1 MKTPHQIWHKS
12 VRPYQEQTP
21 SWEYPQGSEVKEVD
35 STGQVRLNNR
45 RYYISKALAG
55 RKVGLLEIEKRILVL
70 YRRTLV
76 CELDPLQSRSF
87 AGDRTWSCKTSSNK
101 V

>member
-1 MKTPHQIWHKS
+1 MKTPHQIWQKS

-21 SWEYPQGSEVKEVD
+21 SWKYPQGSEVKEVD
-35 STGQVRLNNR
+35 SRGQVRLNNR

-55 RKVGLLEIEKRILVL
+55 RQVGLLEIEMRILVL

-76 CELDPLQSRSF
+76 CELDPQNSKNLSKKCE
-87 AGDRTWSCKTSSNK
+87 GCVENGL
-101 V
+101 

>member
-45 RYYISKALAG
+45 RYYITKALAG
-55 RKVGLLEIEKRILVL
+55 RQVGLLEIEKRILAL

-76 CELDPLQSRSF
+76 CELDSLNDKNLSKKCE
-87 AGDRTWSCKTSSNK
+87 GCVENDL
-101 V
+101 